1 MRKLCLVSAVLA
13 ALALAGVAIASEAT
27 VEEPFVIADT
37 RITPEYPPA
46 AKAAGFPGTVVVAAV
61 VNADGSVGVV
71 EVVES
76 SGGKLGFDEAAM
88 DAMSKWRFSPAR
100 VDGQAVD
107 SVYAYVFH
115 FQSPRSTPF
124 VVGDYIT
131 SELMLGNP
139 LDLKRTS
146 DLGTG
151 ISPGGSGGGG
161 LSPAAFLGEKV
172 RTLNKNAMKTGERV
186 WDRRELF
193 QPPSGGVNHT
203 IGSSK

>member
-1 MRKLCLVSAVLA
+1 MRKLCLVSVVLA
-13 ALALAGVAIASEAT
+13 ALALAGVAIASEPA

-37 RITPEYPPA
+37 RVTPEYPPA

-61 VNADGSVGVV
+61 VNSDGSVGVV

-100 VDGQAVD
+100 VDGEAVD

-131 SELMLGNP
+131 SQLLLGNP
-139 LDLKRTS
+139 LDAKRAS
-146 DLGTG
+146 DL
-151 ISPGGSGGGG
+151 SGGIGAG
-161 LSPAAFLGEKV
+161 SSSGSLSPASMIRGRAYTVDLSVIKAG
-172 RTLNKNAMKTGERV
+172 LY
-186 WDRRELF
+186 DRRDIHRA
-193 QPPSGGVNHT
+193 PPGGINHT
-203 IGSSK
+203 IDNK

>member
-13 ALALAGVAIASEAT
+13 ALALTGVAIASEGA

-61 VNADGSVGVV
+61 VNSDGSVGVV

-76 SGGKLGFDEAAM
+76 SGSKLGFDEAAM

-107 SVYAYVFH
+107 SVYAYVLH
-115 FQSPRSTPF
+115 FEAPRSTPF
-124 VVGDYIT
+124 VVGDYLAST
-131 SELMLGNP
+131 LALGNP
-139 LDLKRTS
+139 LDLKR
-146 DLGTG
+146 
-151 ISPGGSGGGG
+151 SPGFGLGSDGGGIR
-161 LSPAAFLGEKV
+161 PAAVTRQMIFQVNLDVIKAG
-172 RTLNKNAMKTGERV
+172 RMY
-186 WDRRELF
+186 DRRLIH
-193 QPPSGGVNHT
+193 QPPPGGINHT
-203 IGSSK
+203 IGAGAGK